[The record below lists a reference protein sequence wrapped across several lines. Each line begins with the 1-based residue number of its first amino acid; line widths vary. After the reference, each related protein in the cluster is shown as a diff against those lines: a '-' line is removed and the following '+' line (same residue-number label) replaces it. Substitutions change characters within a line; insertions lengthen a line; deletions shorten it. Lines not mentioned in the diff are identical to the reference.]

1 MCSNDLF
8 NSKQPNVENMNHDN
22 FGLPLAGYENAAT
35 ARQDFDEAFAST
47 GIRRP
52 DTFPEFDG
60 G

>member
-1 MCSNDLF
+1 M
-8 NSKQPNVENMNHDN
+8 ENMNHDN